1 MNVFKLALRVA
12 MRHWSYLVIYLMSI
26 GGMALVGSGA
36 IQVAA
41 TDEFHEDAPKI
52 AVIDRDRSELS
63 AALVDF
69 AQRDAVAVEVED
81 STFGLQDAAAKDL
94 ANYVLIIPE
103 GFERDLARA
112 AREGDE
118 APSRETVVSYQSA
131 RGSLAN
137 ERVTSY
143 AQALYGFAA
152 VDPSASMGDI
162 VARAD
167 AACADETPVDFVAV
181 ESQGIPARYLNYA
194 AFSAYALFAA
204 SAIFLAVGL
213 APLQRLSV
221 RRRLVAGPVPSA
233 RYGVQVLLTCLV
245 FSLFIWA
252 ILSVAGVVLVN
263 PLAEGAS
270 AVGVVVVAA
279 AQLAF
284 ALVGGAVGFLL
295 WQLGAS
301 ETAANGVGNIFGL
314 VCSFFSGV
322 WIPLSILGETVRA
335 AAAFTPFF
343 WATSAM
349 TLVANAPSVTSGVLA
364 QAASEIGIT
373 VLWAVVVGV
382 LAVALG
388 RIRLRER
395 GA

>member
-12 MRHWSYLVIYLMSI
+12 MRHWSYLVIYLMAI

-63 AALVDF
+63 AALSDF

-81 STFGLQDAAAKDL
+81 SAFGLQDAAAKDL
-94 ANYVLIIPE
+94 ASYVLIIPE
-103 GFERDLARA
+103 GFERGLVGA

-118 APSRETVVSYQSA
+118 APALETVVSYQSA

-152 VDPSASMGDI
+152 VDPAASMGDI
-162 VARAD
+162 AARAD

-233 RYGVQVLLTCLV
+233 RYGAQVLLACLV
-245 FSLFIWA
+245 FSLLIWV
-252 ILSVAGVVLVN
+252 ILSVAGIVLVN

-270 AVGVVVVAA
+270 AVGVVVVVA

-301 ETAANGVGNIFGL
+301 ETAANGVGNILGL

-322 WIPLSILGETVRA
+322 WIPLSIMGETVRA

-349 TLVANAPSVTSGVLA
+349 TLVAEAPSVTSEVLA
-364 QAASEIGIT
+364 QAAGEIGIT
-373 VLWAVVVGV
+373 VLWAVVIGV